1 MKDIVIY
8 GAGGLGRE
16 VACLIRSINQTYSQ
30 WNLLGFIDDGL
41 SVGTKVSHYGEVLG
55 GKQFLLK
62 LNKPMS
68 VVISIGSPSVVKE
81 IVSVLSVNT
90 WIDFPNLIYP
100 SLRFADTETFEIG
113 KGNIIK
119 HDCGF
124 SCDIKIGNFN
134 LLNGGVVFGHDV
146 EIGDFNTFMP
156 DVRISGEVK
165 IGDGNF
171 FGVGAIVLQQIRIDK
186 DVKLGA
192 ASVMMRKPKNGE
204 LYMGNPAKM
213 VKF

>member
-16 VACLIRSINQTYSQ
+16 VACLIRAINQTYSQ

-41 SVGTKVSHYGEVLG
+41 SVGTKVSHYGEV
-55 GKQFLLK
+55 
-62 LNKPMS
+62 
-68 VVISIGSPSVVKE
+68 IGSPSVVKE
-81 IVSVLSVNT
+81 IVSDLLVNT
-90 WIDFPNLIYP
+90 CIDFPNLIYP
-100 SLRFADTETFEIG
+100 SLRFADAETFEIG

-134 LLNGGVVFGHDV
+134 LLNGGVVFGHNV

-171 FGVGAIVLQQIRIDK
+171 FGVGAIVLQQIKIDK

-204 LYMGNPAKM
+204 LYMGNPAKII
-213 VKF
+213 KF

>member
-16 VACLIRSINQTYSQ
+16 VACLINAINDVNLQ
-30 WNLLGFIDDGL
+30 WNLVGFIDDGL
-41 SVGTKVSHYGEVLG
+41 SVGTQVSHYGKVLG
-55 GKQFLLK
+55 GKNFLLSK
-62 LNKPMS
+62 NKPIS
-68 VVISIGSPSVVKE
+68 VVISIGSPKVVKQ
-81 IVSVLSVNT
+81 IVEELSKNSF
-90 WIDFPNLIYP
+90 ILFPNLVYP
-100 SLRFADTETFEIG
+100 SLRFADRETFKIG
-113 KGNIIK
+113 VGNVIK

-165 IGDGNF
+165 IGCGNF
-171 FGVGAIVLQQIRIDK
+171 LGVGSIVLQQVIIDEN
-186 DVKLGA
+186 VRLGA
-192 ASVMMRKPKNGE
+192 ASVMIRKPKNGE
-204 LYMGNPAKM
+204 LYIGNPAKI
-213 VKF
+213 VKL